1 MPDNFQK
8 KHRMDYVK
16 ELLKKCKS
24 VAEDL
29 NDLTHPKVSTKPV
42 QNIVGDWKKID
53 VKAPSK
59 NDSPETKKELDM
71 MSELFTQRNSAVKE
85 SIKNHDTDTF
95 YGIEKYL
102 TANNL
107 EYDTKDISELKKAGS
122 GVVRHYKNLYQRPR
136 PYELAKEMNMDFD
149 SMELI
154 SDSMKTPAY
163 PAGHS
168 LQSRLIAEY
177 YGKLYPKHKDNLIEL
192 ADECGYGR
200 VVAGWHYPSDHTTS
214 VKIADELINMVDIQE
229 SIIDIP
235 RKTYAPA
242 VFDNADTNNPKMK
255 ASVVKQIQDQI
266 KVFEKEFP
274 VIKYGLIGS
283 ILTHRY
289 RNDADLDINVLFDV
303 PESERVAE
311 RERLSLEFLSSKNPN
326 NIQGKLIPGT
336 KHPINYYFVTDEATY
351 KDQEKKADAVFSIT
365 RNVFV
370 KRPEDF
376 AFDIDVYIADFNKK
390 VQEIDVVKGELKR
403 DIVDYDELKELSP
416 NDIENL
422 QARVES
428 KLEEIENDIEDII
441 KIGDG
446 VDAERRSAFDTDMS
460 PDEIRKYSIKN
471 RLPKNVIYKMLE
483 KYHYITF
490 FKKCKKILDD
500 GIVTDKEI
508 DSLKTEAV
516 GTPKKHIAFTFGR
529 FNPPTIGHEKLINK
543 VAAVGANDYLIVP
556 SGSQDPKKN
565 PLKVADKISIMKSM
579 FPRHSSKIKQIAGAR
594 TAIEVINK
602 LNGQANQITMVVGSD
617 RVREFETL
625 LNKYNGVQARGT
637 NYEFDKINIVSAG
650 ERDPDAEGAMGMSA
664 SKMRAAAQ
672 SNDLKS
678 FKQGLPTSFRDKD
691 KLFGLIRKGMNL
703 AAGYTGPGIGTY
715 QPIASVESFTKW
727 HLRDLYIREQLFN
740 INDSV
745 EDQEQEITGKVIR
758 RSTNYVVL
766 EDNNSNLHKC
776 WIWNCIPH
784 GTIIDETKLHEINL
798 NVDYGFEAVSETE
811 VKMNEE
817 YGKKLPQDKDVKS
830 KDGSQP
836 KKYYKDVKKNDKEKR
851 AKHFSKQKYKK
862 SDNDKDYKAAPGD
875 KDAKTTTSVHTKK
888 YQQMYGKESYEV
900 GKEYADH
907 TKRMTPG
914 QSAETSPETI
924 NQEDI
929 QKWASSSETID
940 KYKKRYGEEYQVEL
954 NDAVK
959 KMEERLKIQSFKEY
973 VKV

>member
-29 NDLTHPKVSTKPV
+29 NDLTHPKVDDKPV

-53 VKAPSK
+53 VKAPSE
-59 NDSPETKKELDM
+59 NDSPETKRELEM
-71 MSELFTQRNSAVKE
+71 MTELFKQRNSAVEE
-85 SIKNHDTDTF
+85 SVENHDQETF
-95 YGIEKYL
+95 YGIEAYLMKY
-102 TANNL
+102 NL
-107 EYDTKDISELKKAGS
+107 EYDKKDISELKKAGS
-122 GVVRHYKNLYQRPR
+122 GVVRHYKNKFQRPR

-163 PAGHS
+163 PSGHS

-177 YGKLYPKHKDNLIEL
+177 YGKLYPKHKENLIEL

-214 VKIADELINMVDIQE
+214 VKIADKLINMVDIQE

-242 VFDNADTNNPKMK
+242 VFDNADTNNPKIK

-311 RERLSLEFLSSKNPN
+311 RERLSLEYLSSKNPN

-336 KHPINYYFVTDEATY
+336 KHPINYYFVTDEALY

-376 AFDIDVYIADFNKK
+376 TFNIDDYIADFNKK

-416 NDIENL
+416 DDIENL

-543 VAAVGANDYLIVP
+543 VASVGANDYLIVP

-565 PLKVADKISIMKSM
+565 PLKVADKIRVMKSM

-602 LNGQANQITMVVGSD
+602 LNGKANQITMVVGSD

-776 WIWNCIPH
+776 WIWNCIPQ
-784 GTIIDETKLHEINL
+784 TNIDETKLHEINL

-817 YGKKLPQDKDVKS
+817 YGKKLPQDKDVKT
-830 KDGSQP
+830 KKGTQP
-836 KKYYKDVKKNDKEKR
+836 KKYYKDMKKSEKEKR

-888 YQQMYGKESYEV
+888 YQQMYGKESYEI
-900 GKEYADH
+900 GKDYADH
-907 TKRMTPG
+907 TKIVTPG
-914 QSAETSPETI
+914 QRAETSPETI

-959 KMEERLKIQSFKEY
+959 KMEERLKVQSFKEY
-973 VKV
+973 VKI

>member
-29 NDLTHPKVSTKPV
+29 NDLTHPKVDDKPV

-53 VKAPSK
+53 VKAPSE
-59 NDSPETKKELDM
+59 NDSPETKRELEM
-71 MSELFTQRNSAVKE
+71 MTELFKQRNSAVEE
-85 SIKNHDTDTF
+85 SVKNHDQETF
-95 YGIEKYL
+95 YGIEAYLMKY
-102 TANNL
+102 NL
-107 EYDTKDISELKKAGS
+107 EYDKKDISELKKAGS
-122 GVVRHYKNLYQRPR
+122 GVVRHYKNKFQRPR

-163 PAGHS
+163 PSGHS

-200 VVAGWHYPSDHTTS
+200 VVAGWHYPSDHIMS
-214 VKIADELINMVDIQE
+214 VKIADKLINMVDIQE

-242 VFDNADTNNPKMK
+242 VFDNADTNNPKIK

-311 RERLSLEFLSSKNPN
+311 RERLSLQYLSSKNPN

-376 AFDIDVYIADFNKK
+376 TFNVDDYIADFNKK

-416 NDIENL
+416 DDIENL

-428 KLEEIENDIEDII
+428 KLEEIETDIEDII

-543 VAAVGANDYLIVP
+543 VASVGANDYLIVP

-565 PLKVADKISIMKSM
+565 PLKVNDKIRVMKSM
-579 FPRHSSKIKQIAGAR
+579 FPRHASKIKQITGAR
-594 TAIEVINK
+594 TAIEVVNK
-602 LNGQANQITMVVGSD
+602 LNGKANEITMVVGSD

-776 WIWNCIPH
+776 WIWNCIPQ
-784 GTIIDETKLHEINL
+784 TNIDETKLHEINL

-830 KDGSQP
+830 KKGTQP
-836 KKYYKDVKKNDKEKR
+836 KKYYKDMKKGEKEKR
-851 AKHFSKQKYKK
+851 AKHFSKQKYNK

-888 YQQMYGKESYEV
+888 YQQMYGKESYEI
-900 GKEYADH
+900 GKDYADH
-907 TKRMTPG
+907 TKRVTPG
-914 QSAETSPETI
+914 QRAETSPETI

-959 KMEERLKIQSFKEY
+959 KMEERLKVQSFKEY

>member
-1 MPDNFQK
+1 MKFKDFIDIDGL
-8 KHRMDYVK
+8 KHAKIEEKPVKNYKGDYKALSISKPTSNGSNATYDELK
-16 ELLKKCKS
+16 EMQEIFKNRTSEMEKS
-24 VAEDL
+24 VEDH
-29 NDLTHPKVSTKPV
+29 DRE
-42 QNIVGDWKKID
+42 VGFAI
-53 VKAPSK
+53 
-59 NDSPETKKELDM
+59 KEYLKENKLD
-71 MSELFTQRNSAVKE
+71 FKE
-85 SIKNHDTDTF
+85 SDVDKI
-95 YGIEKYL
+95 
-102 TANNL
+102 A
-107 EYDTKDISELKKAGS
+107 DIGS
-122 GVVRHYKNLYQRPR
+122 SIVRHYKNKFERPR
-136 PYELAKEMNMDFD
+136 PYQLAEAMK
-149 SMELI
+149 MEFKHMPLN
-154 SDSMKTPAY
+154 SDSMKSPAY
-163 PAGHS
+163 PSGHS
-168 LQSRLIAEY
+168 LQSRVIAEY
-177 YGKLYPKHKDNLIEL
+177 YAEMYPEHKAGIIKAAEQ
-192 ADECGYGR
+192 CGMGR
-200 VVAGWHYPSDHTTS
+200 VAAGWHYPSDHES
-214 VKIADELINMVDIQE
+214 GVKLAKEIHKNIDMKTPKKTFKE

-235 RKTYAPA
+235 RKTYAQA
-242 VFDNADTNNPKMK
+242 VFDDADTNNPKIK
-255 ASVVKQIQDQI
+255 SSVKTLIDKQIEM
-266 KVFEKEFP
+266 FEKEYP
-274 VIKYGLIGS
+274 VVKVGLIGS
-283 ILTHRY
+283 ILTKRY
-289 RNDADLDINVLFDV
+289 RADADLDLNVLFDV
-303 PESERVAE
+303 PKEKREEERT
-311 RERLSLEFLSSKNPN
+311 RLSKKYLSAASPN
-326 NIQGKLIPGT
+326 SIQGKNIPGT
-336 KHPINYYFVTDEATY
+336 QHPINYYFLTDPKLY
-351 KDQEKKADAVFSIT
+351 KDQEQKADAVFSIT
-365 RNVFV
+365 RNTFV

-376 AFDIDVYIADFNKK
+376 EFNVSDYIDDFNKK
-390 VQEIDVVKGELKR
+390 VQELDVVKGELKR
-403 DIVDYDELKELSP
+403 DIIDYDELKELGP
-416 NDIENL
+416 KEIEGL
-422 QARVES
+422 QNKISS
-428 KLEEIENDIEDII
+428 KLDEIENDIEDII
-441 KIGDG
+441 RIGDG
-446 VDAERRSAFDTDMS
+446 VDAERRKAFDTDMS

-543 VAAVGANDYLIVP
+543 VASVGANDYLIVP

-565 PLKVADKISIMKSM
+565 PLKVNDKIRVMKSM
-579 FPRHSSKIKQIAGAR
+579 FPRHASKIKQITGAR
-594 TAIEVINK
+594 TAIEVVNK
-602 LNGQANQITMVVGSD
+602 LNGKANEITMVVGSD

-776 WIWNCIPH
+776 WIWNCIPQ
-784 GTIIDETKLHEINL
+784 TNIDETKLHEINL

-830 KDGSQP
+830 KKGTQP
-836 KKYYKDVKKNDKEKR
+836 KKYYKDMKKGEKEKR
-851 AKHFSKQKYKK
+851 AKHFSKQKYNK

-888 YQQMYGKESYEV
+888 YQQMYGKESYEI
-900 GKEYADH
+900 GKDYADH
-907 TKRMTPG
+907 TKRVTPG
-914 QSAETSPETI
+914 QRAETSPETI

-959 KMEERLKIQSFKEY
+959 KMEERLKVQSFKEY
-973 VKV
+973 VKI